1 MTDREALNEFLRGVA
16 VTIGLIGV
24 LILFIAFIST
34 PESPQG
40 ELESPKFKVVDQY
53 KNCEVIRWTDPSSR
67 WHYFL
72 NCNQSNHEEK
82 I

>member
-34 PESPQG
+34 PESPQNG
-40 ELESPKFKVVDQY
+40 RKSYFKVVDQY
-53 KNCEVIRWTDPSSR
+53 KNCEVVRWTDPSNR
-67 WHYFL
+67 WQYFL
-72 NCNQSNHEEK
+72 NCK
-82 I
+82 